1 MYVYLSTAPSAPPA
15 SVSASNVVPTSFNL
29 QWEMVP
35 CIHHNGDITGYSV
48 RYGVQ
53 GSGSTQ
59 IMSVSDMETTITG
72 LTSDTSYA
80 VEVAGVNVNGI
91 GEYNDSLIVDTP
103 QSE

>member
-1 MYVYLSTAPSAPPA
+1 M
-15 SVSASNVVPTSFNL
+15 N
-29 QWEMVP
+29 
-35 CIHHNGDITGYSV
+35 
-48 RYGVQ
+48 
-53 GSGSTQ
+53 
-59 IMSVSDMETTITG
+59 VSDMETTITG